1 MPSPPPDRA
10 APGGPGDEGGISIEE
25 IEDAVVDGDSPV
37 PVRSG
42 TARAALSHRTF
53 RIVFLGAFASNIGTW
68 MQNVVL
74 GAYAYDLTH
83 SSTFVG
89 VIIFAQLG
97 PTLILPM
104 FGGLLADKVD
114 RKRFLITLAIEQLVF
129 SLGVALVVLSPHPSH
144 VLLVL
149 MVLGVGCGSAM
160 FGPAYAAVLPGL
172 VGRADLPGAI
182 SLNSAQM
189 NASRVI
195 GPVIG
200 GLLYSLVGPAWIFAG
215 NAVTY
220 LFVVGALL
228 LVTLPAV
235 PQGPAHASRWREL
248 TAGVTAAR
256 QDRVVGR
263 CLVTVFVF
271 SLLAL
276 AFIGQMP
283 VVAAHNLGINL
294 SGSPDYG
301 ILYACFGFG
310 ALTGAI
316 SIGTVFAR
324 TSKPLLVRVCLVG
337 YSLTLAGF
345 ALERSTVPAYVNVA
359 VVGAFYFAFIT
370 ALNTT
375 LQARLHENVRG
386 RVMAL
391 WMMGF
396 GGTVGLGNLLAG
408 PVVAAVGIT
417 TVLLFGAGV
426 ALFLAWYADVPQPR
440 GASGGAQGRV
450 GPVGLAQRLL
460 VELAVLAPRQPV
472 GEVDRLRALVVRQVV
487 AAERQ
492 ELRLERRAGLDPGGG
507 LDDRLDLLPH
517 LGLGH
522 PEDGHVLDR
531 RGAARGRPR
540 SPGGR
545 CSRRR
550 RRS

>member
-1 MPSPPPDRA
+1 MSVVPPASSDDPS
-10 APGGPGDEGGISIEE
+10 APRGRSEGDTDITFEE
-25 IEDAVVDGDSPV
+25 IEDAVVDGDSPL
-37 PVRSG
+37 PPRSG

-83 SSTFVG
+83 SATFVG

-97 PTLILPM
+97 PTLVLPM
-104 FGGLLADKVD
+104 VGGLLADKVD
-114 RKRFLITLAIEQLVF
+114 RRRFLILLSIEQLVF
-129 SLGVALVVLSPHPSH
+129 SLGVAAVVVSPHPSK

-160 FGPAYAAVLPGL
+160 FGPAYSAILPGL
-172 VGRADLPGAI
+172 VGKADMPGAI

-200 GLLYSLVGPAWIFAG
+200 GVLFSLIGPAWVFVG
-215 NAVTY
+215 NAATY

-228 LVTLPAV
+228 IVTLPPV
-235 PQGPAHASRWREL
+235 PQSPSGASRWHQL
-248 TAGVTAAR
+248 TAGVRVAR
-256 QDRVVGR
+256 TDRVVGR

-294 SGSPDYG
+294 SDSPDYG

-310 ALTGAI
+310 ALVGAI

-337 YSLTLAGF
+337 YSVSLCAF
-345 ALERSTVPAYVNVA
+345 ALERSPVPAYVNVA
-359 VVGAFYFAFIT
+359 VTGAFYFAFIT

-375 LQARLHENVRG
+375 LQARLAENVRG

-396 GGTVGLGNLLAG
+396 GGTVGIGNLLIG
-408 PVVAAVGIT
+408 PVVEAVGIT
-417 TVLLFGAGV
+417 SVLLFGAVV
-426 ALFLAWYADVPQPR
+426 ALGLAWYADVREPDDGVQVVL
-440 GASGGAQGRV
+440 GAE
-450 GPVGLAQRLL
+450 LAQ
-460 VELAVLAPRQPV
+460 
-472 GEVDRLRALVVRQVV
+472 
-487 AAERQ
+487 
-492 ELRLERRAGLDPGGG
+492 
-507 LDDRLDLLPH
+507 
-517 LGLGH
+517 
-522 PEDGHVLDR
+522 
-531 RGAARGRPR
+531 
-540 SPGGR
+540 
-545 CSRRR
+545 
-550 RRS
+550 